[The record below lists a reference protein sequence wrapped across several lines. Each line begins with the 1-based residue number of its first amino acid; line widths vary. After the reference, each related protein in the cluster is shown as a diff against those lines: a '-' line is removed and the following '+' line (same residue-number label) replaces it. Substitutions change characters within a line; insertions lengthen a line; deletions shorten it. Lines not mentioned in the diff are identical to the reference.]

1 MVSFN
6 YFKRFLRFVQ
16 VKENVHIIYIF
27 LDILAVRIGS
37 GTLKSSLTK
46 LGWDNLFKINS
57 RSSQNLLTDVR
68 S

>member
-46 LGWDNLFKINS
+46 LGWGCIIYSKSIQDLVK
-57 RSSQNLLTDVR
+57 TY
-68 S
+68 

>member
-37 GTLKSSLTK
+37 GTLKRSLTK
-46 LGWDNLFKINS
+46 LGWGCIIYSKSIQDLVK
-57 RSSQNLLTDVR
+57 TY
-68 S
+68 

>member
-6 YFKRFLRFVQ
+6 CFKRFFRFVQ

-46 LGWDNLFKINS
+46 LGWGCIIYSKSIQDLVK
-57 RSSQNLLTDVR
+57 TY
-68 S
+68 

>member
-16 VKENVHIIYIF
+16 VKENVHIIYISF
-27 LDILAVRIGS
+27 DILAVRIGS

-46 LGWDNLFKINS
+46 LGWGCIIYSKSIQDLVK
-57 RSSQNLLTDVR
+57 TY
-68 S
+68 

>member
-46 LGWDNLFKINS
+46 LGWGCIIYSKSIQD
-57 RSSQNLLTDVR
+57 LLKTY
-68 S
+68 

>member
-6 YFKRFLRFVQ
+6 CFKRFLRFVQ
-16 VKENVHIIYIF
+16 VKENVYIIYIF

-46 LGWDNLFKINS
+46 LGWGCIIYSKSIQDLVK
-57 RSSQNLLTDVR
+57 TY
-68 S
+68 

>member
-6 YFKRFLRFVQ
+6 CFKRFLRFVQ

-27 LDILAVRIGS
+27 LDILAVRIGW

-46 LGWDNLFKINS
+46 LGWGCIIYSKSIQDLVK
-57 RSSQNLLTDVR
+57 TY
-68 S
+68 